1 MNIENKYIERYVYA
15 VTKRLPLKMQAD
27 VAKELRANIDD
38 MLGTDNPTDEQV
50 KDVLHKLG
58 HPRKLAA
65 SYLGEGHYVVA
76 PEYYAD
82 YISTLKLV
90 GIIFLIV
97 SLVAGFISAVTMAA
111 NQSIGEAFEI
121 LVDELFSDL
130 WTKALLAFALVTIGF
145 WIYGEVSKKH
155 QPKEWELKD
164 LPELPKPN
172 TLKIKK
178 GGTVAEL
185 IVGVSLGLIFVA
197 LLQIGLPY
205 FDQSVINNFLPFLYF
220 SIALDIAVGSL
231 QLVYGEWRW
240 PVVGV
245 YSFSKLYSAFV
256 AYFFLYSHFLSPT
269 WIGESAVAAG
279 ISFDEL
285 NAGIE
290 TGLHV
295 LFAVIA
301 VATIIDLVQLY
312 VRVLKAQFAGK

>member
-1 MNIENKYIERYVYA
+1 MENKYIERYIYA
-15 VTKRLPLKMQAD
+15 VTKRLPLKMQGD

-38 MLGTDNPTDEQV
+38 MLGTDNPTDDQV
-50 KDVLHKLG
+50 KEVLQKLG

-97 SLVAGFISAVTMAA
+97 SLVTGFISAVTLAA
-111 NQSIGEAFEI
+111 DQDIWQAVEI
-121 LVDELFSDL
+121 LVDELFSDI

-145 WIYGEVSKKH
+145 WIYGEAQKKH
-155 QPKEWELKD
+155 QPKAWELKD

-178 GGTVAEL
+178 GGTIAEL
-185 IVGVSLGLIFVA
+185 IIATSLGLAFVV
-197 LLQIGLPY
+197 LLQFGLPY
-205 FDQSVINNFLPFLYF
+205 FDQDVVNTFLPFFYF

-231 QLVYGEWRW
+231 QLIFGEWRW

-245 YSFSKLYSAFV
+245 YTFSKLYSVFL
-256 AYFFLYSHFLSPT
+256 AYFFLYSPFLNAT
-269 WIGESAVAAG
+269 WVGEQAVLAG
-279 ISFDEL
+279 GTYEEVS
-285 NAGIE
+285 AGIE
-290 TGLHV
+290 MGLHV

-301 VATIIDLVQLY
+301 VATIIELVQLW
-312 VRVLKAQFAGK
+312 VRVIKAQLAGK